1 MRLVLLV
8 MFCADSSLVMK
19 LLLDVCCLLARPA
32 DVSALLV
39 TLLLLLVPWT
49 QGLAPSLLLKLLLL

>member
-1 MRLVLLV
+1 MGTETTLLSR
-8 MFCADSSLVMK
+8 ATHHYH
-19 LLLDVCCLLARPA
+19 
-32 DVSALLV
+32 ALLV